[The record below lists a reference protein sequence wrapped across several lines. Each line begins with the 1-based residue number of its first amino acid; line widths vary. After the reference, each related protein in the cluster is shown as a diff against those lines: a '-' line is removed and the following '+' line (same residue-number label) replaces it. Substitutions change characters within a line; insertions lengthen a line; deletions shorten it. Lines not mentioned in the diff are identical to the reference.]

1 MVFSLHSKKQRNKLK
16 VAFQLG
22 DDHNSQQSNARR
34 PAVNHPKVVKNLDTG
49 RKKVDRIP
57 PGKPQTLS

>member
-34 PAVNHPKVVKNLDTG
+34 PAVNLPKVVKNLDTAQVV
-49 RKKVDRIP
+49 K
-57 PGKPQTLS
+57 